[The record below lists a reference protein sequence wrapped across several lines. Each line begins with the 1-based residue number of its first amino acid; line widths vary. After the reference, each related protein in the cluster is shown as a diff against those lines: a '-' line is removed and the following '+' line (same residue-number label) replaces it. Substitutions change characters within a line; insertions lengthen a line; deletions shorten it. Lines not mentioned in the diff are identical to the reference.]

1 MMEKVIK
8 AIKKHKK
15 FLITAHVNP
24 EGDAIGCQL
33 AMKELLIKLGKTAVI
48 VDNDPVPDHYK
59 FLSGSK
65 AISNRFDHAPAF
77 DAAVV
82 LDCPTLKRIG
92 RVSEFLT
99 DDKTVINIDHH
110 ISNEK
115 FGDVRWVDPNASSA
129 GEMVY
134 LLFKK
139 FGVKPSK
146 DAALAM
152 YIAILT
158 DTGSFNYDNTT
169 GSTHRIAGE
178 LLEYGLKP
186 AAVSEDVYER
196 RSAVDISFLG
206 LVLATI
212 KVNKTGEVA
221 YLEITK
227 SMLKATGADA
237 AKSEGFVNYA
247 RSIEGVKVAVIFKED
262 LKKPGIISV
271 SFRSKGNADVNK
283 IASAFGG
290 GGHVKASGCVVA
302 GTLSEVKTKV
312 LKKIEETLVDG
323 RNTRNR

>member
-1 MMEKVIK
+1 MEKVIK
-8 AIKKHKK
+8 AIRKHKK

-33 AMKELLIKLGKTAVI
+33 AMKELLVKLGKAAFI
-48 VDNDPVPDHYK
+48 VDNDPVPGHYK
-59 FLSGSK
+59 FMPGSA
-65 AISNRFDHAPAF
+65 AISNRLSRVGEF
-77 DAAVV
+77 DAAIV

-92 RVSEFLT
+92 RVSELLT
-99 DDKTVINIDHH
+99 EDKMVINIDHH

-115 FGDVRWVDPNASSA
+115 FGDVRWVDPAASSA

-134 LLFKK
+134 LLFRR
-139 FGVKPSK
+139 FGVKLSR
-146 DAALAM
+146 DAALVL

-169 GSTHRIAGE
+169 SMTHRIAGE

-196 RSAVDISFLG
+196 RSEIDISFLG
-206 LVLATI
+206 LVLSTI
-212 KVNKTGEVA
+212 KMNRTGQVA
-221 YLEITK
+221 YLDITRK
-227 SMLKATGADA
+227 MLKDTGADA

-247 RSIEGVKVAVIFKED
+247 RSIEGVKVAAIFKED
-262 LKKPGIISV
+262 LKKPGIINV
-271 SFRSKGNADVNK
+271 SFRSKGDADVNK

-290 GGHVKASGCVVA
+290 GGHVKASGCVIA
-302 GTLSEVKTKV
+302 GTLSEVKKKV
-312 LKKIEETLVDG
+312 IAKIEEGLSRG